1 MISGI
6 DELPSGSVEV
16 RKTADATTIERI
28 AETLDILNLHVNP
41 EEVTRIGKINA
52 NRPRLIRFKCK
63 DDGKRSLLL
72 SKARELKNNSLFS
85 SVRVFPD
92 RTLIQRQNAK
102 ALQDELALRKQ
113 SGEDVIIKNGRVVDR
128 SLVEQNFRHMF

>member
-6 DELPSGSVEV
+6 AELPSGSVEV
-16 RKTADATTIERI
+16 SKTADATTIERI
-28 AETLDILNLHVNP
+28 AETLDIYDLNP

-85 SVRVFPD
+85 SVHVFPD

-102 ALQDELALRKQ
+102 ALQDELALRNQ
-113 SGEDVIIKNGRVVDR
+113 SGEDVIIENGRVVDR
-128 SLVEQNFRHMF
+128 SLVQQNFRHMF